1 VSRPRLLLV
10 PEFTEI
16 EWVIRPQLED
26 WAEVASF
33 DPPGVGDEPLPEGD
47 PESFG
52 RELFIQRG
60 VDELDA
66 QGWDRGFVV
75 ADGWA
80 IPTAVG
86 IADARRDAV
95 EGLALGHA
103 RLSQRREGER
113 APVNGEVH
121 AALTQLI
128 KQDYDAFMRYGIAQA
143 TQGSISEELAQ
154 RMIER
159 FPRELMALGWER
171 ITATDTDVEAPLRE
185 IDRPLLFAKHEG
197 CLVSTEEGFED
208 AVAAFPDA
216 RTFSTPDGP
225 TVDPAFSDALR
236 SFCEEVRTAAK
247 PVPQDEASRA
257 DVG

>member
-1 VSRPRLLLV
+1 MSRPRLLLV

-52 RELFIQRG
+52 HELFIQRG
-60 VDELDA
+60 VDELDGR
-66 QGWDRGFVV
+66 GWDGCFIV

-80 IPTAVG
+80 IPIAVG
-86 IADARRDAV
+86 IAAAKRDAV
-95 EGLALGHA
+95 EGMALGHA

-113 APVNGEVH
+113 APVNGELH

-128 KQDYDAFMRYGIAQA
+128 KQDYNAFMRYGIAQA
-143 TQGSISEELAQ
+143 TRGSISEERAQ
-154 RMIER
+154 QMIDR

-171 ITATDTDVEAPLRE
+171 ITAPDIEVEAPLRE
-185 IDRPLLFAKHEG
+185 IDRPLLLAKHEG

-208 AVAAFPDA
+208 AAAAFPDA

-225 TVDPAFSDALR
+225 TVDPAFSEALR
-236 SFCEEVRTAAK
+236 SFCEEVRAAAK
-247 PVPQDEASRA
+247 PAAEDEASPA
-257 DVG
+257 DAR